1 MERISNFFMHRRTLF
16 WSLMALI
23 IAMGALTYLR
33 MPKLEDPAV
42 SVKQAS
48 VVIIYPGAD
57 AQRVEKDVV
66 TVLEE
71 QLRALPD
78 VKKISST
85 VKPGQALVQVEFNF
99 ETPIDE
105 VEQHFDLVR
114 RKVAD
119 TEMLLPPGVMSPIV
133 IDDMMDVYGIFYALS
148 GDDYEPDE
156 LEAFAKT
163 LKREIMSVKGVKRVN
178 IGGVRREVIDITFS
192 AEQIR
197 QNGTLPLLIAG
208 ALQSSTK
215 AINAGKLANGDDRLS
230 INVTKGASTVD
241 EISNILLKLP
251 DGKKTRIGDIA
262 QVSRH
267 EAEGATGGFYLNG
280 KPAVVIM
287 VAMENSAVVPTVG
300 AEVDKKVNSALS
312 TLPVGLSID
321 KEFFQ
326 PDQVTDAVS
335 SFLINLIESVVIVIL
350 VLMLAMGWRA
360 GMIIGLG
367 LILTVLL
374 SFPILSSLGTTLQ
387 RISLGA
393 FIIAMGMLVDNAV
406 VIMDGIMV
414 DRKRGLPKSVYLNR
428 IGKQT
433 AWPLL
438 GATIIA
444 AATFL
449 PIFLTTG
456 TVGEFAGDL
465 FLVICVSLLVSWV
478 LALIQ
483 VPVCADQW
491 LDPRDIKGDI
501 AGQPGLNRVQKAVK
515 GCVEYLIRHKAIA
528 VGAAIVLLGCAGG
541 GVLLVR
547 NVFFPDFNYDQ
558 FVLECYYPPESDPDA
573 VRLRMFELSDTI
585 MSEKDVRNVAISLGG
600 APGRYCLVRPIPE
613 GGDDY
618 AEFIVQCTDWRAV
631 QRLSRQLTEKLRMIA
646 PEAYIRARKYNFS
659 VSSSHLVEVEFAGPD
674 ANELRRLSARA
685 AEIMRGSPYVDQYTV
700 QTNWNAPSRQLSVA
714 YSSES
719 AARAGVNREDVGNA
733 LMAATDGYTVGVV
746 SDRDNLVPVNIVI
759 RGHDGRRLVD
769 LSNIPVWTTLNVS
782 VSDRDIEGMMRGSV
796 GKEDVQKKMFVATT
810 LANCVDSITTIMDE
824 SLIYRYNGQRAIQVE
839 CDPDPFN
846 PEATPDKLLK
856 SVKPEL
862 EKIALPVGYTMR
874 FVGENEI
881 SEDAMGKV
889 FQNIP
894 AMVVILII
902 VLLLLFNDWRKLA
915 VIVLCFPFVLCGI
928 VPALLLTDTPF
939 TFLAIL
945 GLMGLVGMI
954 MKNAI
959 VLVDEINALTTEQR
973 LELFPAIVQ
982 ATLSRVR
989 PVLLASLTTVAGMIP
1004 LVSDPM
1010 YGPLAVTVIG
1020 GLIVGTLVTLLFL
1033 PVLYSLFFKVKARA
1047 SENTE
1052 TEQINTTE

>member
-1 MERISNFFMHRRTLF
+1 MQRQTLF
-16 WSLMALI
+16 WSLMVLI
-23 IAMGALTYLR
+23 VAAGVLTYIR

-48 VVIIYPGAD
+48 VVVLYPGAET
-57 AQRVEKDVV
+57 QRVEKDVV
-66 TVLEE
+66 TVLEQ

-85 VKPGQALVQVEFNF
+85 VKPGQALITVEFNY

-105 VEQHFDLVR
+105 VEQHFDLLR

-148 GDDYEPDE
+148 GKDYTIEE
-156 LEAFAKT
+156 LETFAKT
-163 LKREIMSVKGVKRVN
+163 LKHEIMTVKGVKRVN
-178 IGGVRREVIDITFS
+178 IGGASREVIDIAFS
-192 AEQIR
+192 PEQIR
-197 QNGTLPLLIAG
+197 QDGMLPMLIAS
-208 ALQSSTK
+208 ALQSTTK
-215 AINAGKLANGDDRLS
+215 AINAGKIDNGSDRLS
-230 INVTKGASTVD
+230 INVTKGASTVE
-241 EISNILLKLP
+241 EISDIVINLP

-262 QVSRH
+262 KVSRH
-267 EAEGATGGFYLNG
+267 EAESSTGGFYLNG
-280 KPAVVIM
+280 DPAIVIL
-287 VAMENSAVVPTVG
+287 VAMENSAVVPDVG
-300 AEVDKKVNSALS
+300 AEVDKIVNNTLS
-312 TLPVGLSID
+312 MLPVGLTID

-326 PDQVTDAVS
+326 PDQVNEAVS
-335 SFLINLIESVVIVIL
+335 SFIINLIESVLIVVF
-350 VLMLAMGWRA
+350 VLMIAMGWRS
-360 GMIIGLG
+360 GLIIGLG

-414 DRKRGLPKSVYLNR
+414 DRKRGLPKSVYLYR

-433 AWPLL
+433 AMPLL

-449 PIFLTTG
+449 PIFLTSG

-465 FLVICVSLLVSWV
+465 FLVVCVSLLVSWV

-491 LDPRDIKGDI
+491 LNPNDIKGDI
-501 AGQPGLNRVQKAVK
+501 EGQPKLNRVQRMVK
-515 GCVEYLIRHKAIA
+515 RLVEYLIRHKSIAIT
-528 VGAAIVLLGCAGG
+528 AAVLLLACAGG
-541 GVLLVR
+541 GVFLVK

-558 FVLECYYPPESDPDA
+558 FVLECYYPPESNPDA
-573 VRLRMFELSDTI
+573 VRERMFQLSDSI
-585 MSEKDVRNVAISLGG
+585 MSDKDVRNVAISLGG
-600 APGRYCLVRPIPE
+600 APGRYCLVRPVPE

-618 AEFIVQCTDWRAV
+618 AEFIVQCKDYHAV
-631 QRLSRQLTEKLRMIA
+631 QRLAKEMTSKLREIA
-646 PEAYIRARKYNFS
+646 PEIYIRARKYNFS

-674 ANELRRLSARA
+674 AAELRRLSEKA
-685 AEIMRGSPYVDQYTV
+685 ANIMRNSPYVDPYTV
-700 QTNWNAPSRQLSVA
+700 QTNWNDPSRQLSVA
-714 YSSES
+714 YSAQS

-733 LMAATDGYTVGVV
+733 LMAATDGYTVGVI
-746 SDRDNLVPVNIVI
+746 SDKDNLIPINIVI
-759 RGHDGRRLVD
+759 RDNGKKLSD
-769 LSNIPVWTTLNVS
+769 LSNIPVWTMMNVNL
-782 VSDRDIEGMMRGSV
+782 SDKDIEGLIRGSLSQ
-796 GKEDVQKKMFVATT
+796 EDIRKKMFVTTT
-810 LANCVDSITTIMDE
+810 LANCVDSITTILDE

-839 CDPDPFN
+839 CDPDPYN
-846 PEATPDKLLK
+846 PEATPDKLLR
-856 SVKPEL
+856 SVKSEI
-862 EKIALPVGYTMR
+862 EKIKLPNGYTMR
-874 FVGENEI
+874 FVGE
-881 SEDAMGKV
+881 SEVSDDAMGKV
-889 FQNIP
+889 FQNLP
-894 AMVVILII
+894 VMVVILII
-902 VLLLLFNDWRKLA
+902 VLLLLFNNWRKLA
-915 VIVLCFPFVLCGI
+915 VIILCFPFVLCGI

-945 GLMGLVGMI
+945 GLMGLVGMM

-959 VLVDEINALTTEQR
+959 VLVDEINALTTQQR
-973 LELFPAIVQ
+973 LDLFPAIVQ

-989 PVLLASLTTVAGMIP
+989 PVLLASFTTVAGMIP

-1020 GLIVGTLVTLLFL
+1020 GLIIGTMVTLLFL
-1033 PVLYSLFFKVKARA
+1033 PVLYSLFFNVKA
-1047 SENTE
+1047 
-1052 TEQINTTE
+1052 QKK

>member
-1 MERISNFFMHRRTLF
+1 MERITKFFIQRRTLF
-16 WSLMALI
+16 WSLLVLI
-23 IAMGALTYLR
+23 IFAGLLTFLR

-48 VVIIYPGAD
+48 VVIFYPGAD
-57 AQRVEKDVV
+57 ALRVENDVV

-71 QLRALPD
+71 QLLTLPD
-78 VKKISST
+78 VKKVSSSI
-85 VKPGQALVQVEFNF
+85 KPGQALIQVEFNF
-99 ETPIDE
+99 ETPLDE

-133 IDDMMDVYGIFYALS
+133 VDDMMDVYGIFYALS
-148 GDDYEPDE
+148 GDDYEIEE
-156 LEAFAKT
+156 LESFAKT
-163 LKREIMSVKGVKRVN
+163 IKREIMSVKGVKRVN
-178 IGGVRREVIDITFS
+178 IGGLKREVIDIAFTP
-192 AEQIR
+192 EQIR
-197 QNGTLPLLIAG
+197 QNGMLPMLIAQS
-208 ALQSSTK
+208 LQSSTK
-215 AINAGKLANGDDRLS
+215 AVNSGKVDNGDDRLS
-230 INVTKGASTVD
+230 VNLTNGATTVG
-241 EISNILLKLP
+241 EISDIIINLP

-262 QVSRH
+262 RVSRH
-267 EAEGATGGFYLNG
+267 DVSGATGGFYLNG

-287 VAMENSAVVPTVG
+287 VAMENSAVVPQVG
-300 AEVDKKVNSALS
+300 EEVDKVVNNTLS
-312 TLPVGLSID
+312 MFPVGLTVN

-326 PDQVTDAVS
+326 PDQVDDAIS
-335 SFLINLIESVVIVIL
+335 SFIINLIESVLIVIL
-350 VLMLAMGWRA
+350 VLMIAMGWRA
-360 GMIIGLG
+360 GLIIGMG

-414 DRKRGLPKSVYLNR
+414 DRKRGLPKSSYLHR
-428 IGKQT
+428 IGRQT
-433 AWPLL
+433 ALPLL
-438 GATIIA
+438 GATLIA

-449 PIFLTTG
+449 PIFLTSG

-465 FLVICVSLLVSWV
+465 FLVVCVSLLVSWV

-491 LDPRDIKGDI
+491 LDPHKIKADI
-501 AGQPGLNRVQKAVK
+501 AAQPQLNRVQRFVK
-515 GCVEYLIRHKAIA
+515 KVVEYLIRHKGIA
-528 VGAAIVLLGCAGG
+528 VTAAVVLLGCAGG
-541 GVLLVR
+541 GVLLVK

-558 FVLECYYPPESDPDA
+558 FVLECYYPSESNPDY
-573 VRLRMFELSDTI
+573 VRERMFQLSDTI
-585 MSEKDVRNVAISLGG
+585 MANKDVRNVAISLGG

-618 AEFIVQCTDWRAV
+618 AEFIVQCKDYHAV
-631 QRLSRQLTEKLRMIA
+631 QRLSREMTARLRGIA

-674 ANELRRLSARA
+674 AAELRKLAQEA
-685 AEIMRGSPYVDQYTV
+685 AAIMRNSPYVDPYTV
-700 QTNWNAPSRQLSVA
+700 QTNWNAPSRHLSVD
-714 YSSES
+714 YSSQS

-733 LMAATDGYTVGVV
+733 LLAATDGYTVGVI
-746 SDRDNLVPVNIVI
+746 SDKDNLIPINLVI
-759 RGHDGRRLVD
+759 RDYTGNRITDF
-769 LSNIPVWTTLNVS
+769 SNIPVWTMLNVNMS
-782 VSDRDIEGMMRGSV
+782 EKDLDGLMRGSV
-796 GKEDVQKKMFVATT
+796 SKDDILKKMFVTTT
-810 LANCVDSITTIMDE
+810 LSNCVDSITTVLDE
-824 SLIYRYNGQRAIQVE
+824 ALMYRYNGRRAIQVE

-856 SVKPEL
+856 SVQSQ
-862 EKIALPVGYTMR
+862 INQIQLPQGYTMR
-874 FVGENEI
+874 FVGESEI
-881 SEDAMGKV
+881 ADDAIGKV
-889 FQNIP
+889 MQNLPVMI
-894 AMVVILII
+894 VILIV

-915 VIVLCFPFVLCGI
+915 VIILCFPFVLCGI

-945 GLMGLVGMI
+945 GLMGLVGMM

-959 VLVDEINALTTEQR
+959 VLVDEINALTTRQR
-973 LELFPAIVQ
+973 MELFPAIVQ

-989 PVLLASLTTVAGMIP
+989 PVLLASLTTVAGMLP

-1033 PVLYSLFFKVKARA
+1033 PVLYSLFFKVK
-1047 SENTE
+1047 T
-1052 TEQINTTE
+1052 Q

>member
-1 MERISNFFMHRRTLF
+1 MQRKTLF
-16 WSLMALI
+16 WSLMIMIVAV
-23 IAMGALTYLR
+23 GVLTYLR

-42 SVKQAS
+42 PVKQAS
-48 VVIIYPGAD
+48 VVVLYPGAD
-57 AQRVEKDVV
+57 TQRVEKDVV

-78 VKKISST
+78 VKRISST
-85 VKPGQALVQVEFNF
+85 VKPGQALIQIEFNF
-99 ETPIDE
+99 ETPIE
-105 VEQHFDLVR
+105 ELEQHFDLVR
-114 RKVAD
+114 RKVND

-148 GDDYEPDE
+148 GEDYEMDE
-156 LEAFAKT
+156 LETFAKS

-178 IGGVRREVIDITFS
+178 ISGLEREVIDISFTP
-192 AEQIR
+192 EQLR
-197 QNGTLPLLIAG
+197 QDGTLPMLIAQ

-215 AINAGKLANGDDRLS
+215 AINAGKIENGEDRLA
-230 INVTKGASTVD
+230 INISEGASTVD
-241 EISNILLKLP
+241 EISDIVINLP

-262 QVSRH
+262 KISRH
-267 EAEGATGGFYLNG
+267 ETEGATGGFYLNG
-280 KPAVVIM
+280 RPAVVIM
-287 VAMENSAVVPTVG
+287 VAMENSAVVPDVG
-300 AEVDKKVNSALS
+300 AEVDRIVDDTLS
-312 TLPVGLSID
+312 MMPAGLTID

-326 PDQVTDAVS
+326 PDQVDSAIS
-335 SFLINLIESVVIVIL
+335 SFIINLLESVLIVIF
-350 VLMLAMGWRA
+350 VLMLAMGWRS
-360 GMIIGLG
+360 GIIIGLG

-414 DRKRGLPKSVYLNR
+414 DRKKGLPKSVYLHR

-433 AWPLL
+433 ALPLL
-438 GATIIA
+438 GATLIA

-491 LDPRDIKGDI
+491 LNPKDIKGDLEGEPKI
-501 AGQPGLNRVQKAVK
+501 NGVQKVVK
-515 GCVEYLIRHKAIA
+515 KIIEFLIRHKAIA
-528 VGAAIVLLGCAGG
+528 VSAAVVLLGCAGG
-541 GVLLVR
+541 GVLMVK

-558 FVLECYYPPESDPDA
+558 FVIECTYPPESNPDA
-573 VRLRMFELSDTI
+573 VRERMFELSDSI
-585 MSEKDVRNVAISLGG
+585 MKDKDVKNVAISLGG
-600 APGRYCLVRPIPE
+600 APGRYCLVRPMPE

-618 AEFIVQCTDWRAV
+618 AEFIVQCTDYHAV
-631 QRLSRQLTEKLRMIA
+631 SRLARELTSKLREIA

-659 VSSSHLVEVEFAGPD
+659 ISSSHLVEVEFSGPD
-674 ANELRRLSARA
+674 ADELRRLSDEA
-685 AEIMRGSPYVDQYTV
+685 AEIMRNSPYVDPYTV
-700 QTNWNAPSRQLSVA
+700 QTNWSAPSRQLSVA
-714 YSSES
+714 YSAPS
-719 AARAGVNREDVGNA
+719 AARAGVNRADVGNA
-733 LMAATDGYTVGVV
+733 FMAATDGYTVGVI
-746 SDRDNLVPVNIVI
+746 SDKDNLIPINIVI
-759 RGHDGRRLVD
+759 RDDSGNRLSD
-769 LSNIPVWTTLNVS
+769 LSSIPVWTMMNINLS
-782 VSDRDIEGMMRGSV
+782 ESDVEGLMRGSV
-796 GKEDVQKKMFVATT
+796 SKEDIQKKMFVSTT
-810 LANCVDSITTIMDE
+810 LANCVDSITTILDSSM
-824 SLIYRYNGQRAIQVE
+824 IYRYNGQRAIQVE
-839 CDPDPFN
+839 CDPDPYN
-846 PEATPDKLLK
+846 PEATPDKLLR
-856 SVKPEL
+856 SVKSEI
-862 EKIALPVGYTMR
+862 EKIELPHGYTMR
-874 FVGENEI
+874 FVGE
-881 SEDAMGKV
+881 SEVADDAVGKV
-889 FQNIP
+889 MQNLPVMI
-894 AMVVILII
+894 VILIV
-902 VLLLLFNDWRKLA
+902 VLLLLFNNWRKLA
-915 VIVLCFPFVLCGI
+915 VIILCFPFVLCGI

-945 GLMGLVGMI
+945 GLMGLVGMM

-959 VLVDEINALTTEQR
+959 VLVDEINALTTKQR

-989 PVLLASLTTVAGMIP
+989 PVLLASLTTVAGMLP

-1033 PVLYSLFFKVKARA
+1033 PVLYSLFFNVKAKK
-1047 SENTE
+1047 
-1052 TEQINTTE
+1052 Q

>member
-1 MERISNFFMHRRTLF
+1 MDRISKFFMQRRTLF

-23 IAMGALTYLR
+23 VAAGVLTYFN

-48 VVIIYPGAD
+48 VVVLYPGAD
-57 AQRVEKDVV
+57 TQRVEKDVV

-85 VKPGQALVQVEFNF
+85 VKPGQAIIQVEFNY

-114 RKVAD
+114 RKVSD
-119 TEMLLPPGVMSPIV
+119 TEKLLPPGVMPPIV
-133 IDDMMDVYGIFYALS
+133 VDDMMDVYGIFYALS
-148 GDDYEPDE
+148 GEDYEPEE
-156 LEAFAKT
+156 LETFAKT
-163 LKREIMSVKGVKRVN
+163 IKREIMSVKGVKRVN
-178 IGGVRREVIDITFS
+178 IGGVQREVIDISFTP
-192 AEQIR
+192 AQIR
-197 QNGTLPLLIAG
+197 QNGMLPMLVAG

-215 AINAGKLANGDDRLS
+215 AINAGKSDNGDDRLS
-230 INVTKGASTVD
+230 INVSKGASTVE
-241 EISNILLKLP
+241 EISNIVLNLP
-251 DGKKTRIGDIA
+251 DGKKTRIGDVA
-262 QVSRH
+262 KVSRH
-267 EAEGATGGFYLNG
+267 AATGTTGGFYLNG
-280 KPAVVIM
+280 NPAVVIM
-287 VAMENSAVVPTVG
+287 VAMENSAVVPDVG
-300 AEVDKKVNSALS
+300 AQVDKIVNSTLS
-312 TLPVGLSID
+312 TLPVGLTVD

-326 PDQVTDAVS
+326 PDQVTSAVS
-335 SFLINLIESVVIVIL
+335 SFIVNLIESVLIVIF
-350 VLMLAMGWRA
+350 VLMIAMGWKS

-374 SFPILSSLGTTLQ
+374 SFPILSALGTTLQ

-414 DRKRGLPKSVYLNR
+414 DRKKGLPKSVYLHR
-428 IGKQT
+428 IGRQT
-433 AWPLL
+433 ALPLL

-449 PIFLTTG
+449 PIFLTNG

-478 LALIQ
+478 LALVQ

-491 LDPRDIKGDI
+491 LDPTDIKGDME
-501 AGQPGLNRVQKAVK
+501 GQPKLNRIQKAVK
-515 GCVEYLIRHKAIA
+515 NIVEYLIRHKAIA
-528 VGAAIVLLGCAGG
+528 VSAAIFLLCCAGG
-541 GVLLVR
+541 GVLLVK

-558 FVLECYYPPESDPDA
+558 FVIECYYPAESNPDA
-573 VRLRMFELSDTI
+573 VRERMFELSDSI
-585 MSEKDVRNVAISLGG
+585 MEEKDVRNVAISLGG
-600 APGRYCLVRPIPE
+600 APGRYCLVRPVPE

-618 AEFIVQCTDWRAV
+618 AEFIVQCKDYQAV
-631 QRLSRQLTEKLRMIA
+631 QRLAKHLTSRLRAIA

-674 ANELRRLSARA
+674 ADELRRLSREAAR
-685 AEIMRGSPYVDQYTV
+685 IMRESPYVDPYTV

-714 YSSES
+714 YSAEA

-733 LMAATDGYTVGVV
+733 LMAATDGYTVGVI
-746 SDRDNLVPVNIVI
+746 SDKDNLVPINIVI
-759 RGHDGRRLVD
+759 RNNDGSKLSD
-769 LSNIPVWTTLNVS
+769 LSNIPVWTMMNVNIS
-782 VSDRDIEGMMRGSV
+782 GKDLEGAMRGSV
-796 GKEDVQKKMFVATT
+796 SKEDIQKKMFVTT
-810 LANCVDSITTIMDE
+810 TMANCVDSITTILDE

-839 CDPDPFN
+839 CDPDPYN

-856 SVKPEL
+856 SIKSRIENIP
-862 EKIALPVGYTMR
+862 LPHGYTMR
-874 FVGENEI
+874 FVGE
-881 SEDAMGKV
+881 SEVADDAMGKV

-894 AMVVILII
+894 VMIVILIV

-915 VIVLCFPFVLCGI
+915 IIILCFPFVLCGI

-945 GLMGLVGMI
+945 GLMGLVGMM

-959 VLVDEINALTTEQR
+959 VLVDEINALTTKQR
-973 LELFPAIVQ
+973 LDLFPAIVQ

-989 PVLLASLTTVAGMIP
+989 PVLLASLTTVAGMLP

-1033 PVLYSLFFKVKARA
+1033 PVLYSLFFKVKA
-1047 SENTE
+1047 
-1052 TEQINTTE
+1052 QKQ

>member
-1 MERISNFFMHRRTLF
+1 MQRRTLF
-16 WSLMALI
+16 WSVMVLI
-23 IAMGALTYLR
+23 VAIGVLTYFK

-48 VVIIYPGAD
+48 VVILYPGAD
-57 AQRVEKDVV
+57 TKRVEKDVV

-85 VKPGQALVQVEFNF
+85 VKPGRALIQIEFNF

-148 GDDYEPDE
+148 GEDYTPEE
-156 LEAFAKT
+156 LEAIAKI
-163 LKREIMSVKGVKRVN
+163 LKRDILSVKGVKRVN
-178 IGGVRREVIDITFS
+178 IGGLQREVIDISFTP
-192 AEQIR
+192 EQLQ
-197 QNGTLPLLIAG
+197 QNGMLPMLIAG
-208 ALQSSTK
+208 VLQSSTK
-215 AINAGKLANGDDRLS
+215 AINAGKADAGDDRLS
-230 INVTKGASTVD
+230 INVAEGASTVE
-241 EISNILLKLP
+241 EISDIVINLP

-262 QVSRH
+262 TVSRH
-267 EAEGATGGFYLNG
+267 KAEAATGGFYLNG
-280 KPAVVIM
+280 RPAVVIM
-287 VAMENSAVVPTVG
+287 VAMENSAVVPDVG
-300 AEVDKKVNSALS
+300 AEVDKVVNSTLS
-312 TLPVGLSID
+312 TLPVGLTID

-326 PDQVTDAVS
+326 PDQVNEAVS
-335 SFLINLIESVVIVIL
+335 SFIVNLIESVLIVIF
-350 VLMLAMGWRA
+350 VLMLAMGWKS
-360 GMIIGLG
+360 GLIIGLG
-367 LILTVLL
+367 LLLTVLL
-374 SFPILSSLGTTLQ
+374 SFPILATLGTTLQ

-414 DRKRGLPKSVYLNR
+414 DRKKGLPKSVYLHR

-433 AWPLL
+433 AMPLL

-449 PIFLTTG
+449 PIFLTSG

-483 VPVCADQW
+483 VPVTADQW
-491 LDPRDIKGDI
+491 LDPKDIKADME
-501 AGQPGLNRVQKAVK
+501 GQPELNKVQRVVK
-515 GCVEYLIRHKAIA
+515 RIVEYLIRHKAIA
-528 VGAAIVLLGCAGG
+528 VTAAVLLLCCAGG

-558 FVLECYYPPESDPDA
+558 FVVECYYPPESNPDA
-573 VRLRMFELSDTI
+573 VRERMFELSDSI
-585 MSEKDVRNVAISLGG
+585 MKESDVENVAISLGG

-618 AEFIVQCTDWRAV
+618 AEFIVQCKDYRAV
-631 QRLSRQLTEKLRMIA
+631 QRLSKSLTAKLREIA

-659 VSSSHLVEVEFAGPD
+659 VSSSHLVEVEFSGPD
-674 ANELRRLSARA
+674 ADELRRLSEEAAR
-685 AEIMRGSPYVDQYTV
+685 IMRASPYVDPYTV
-700 QTNWNAPSRQLSVA
+700 QTNWNAPSRQLSVG
-714 YSSES
+714 YSAQS

-733 LMAATDGYTVGVV
+733 LMAATDGYTVGVI
-746 SDRDNLVPVNIVI
+746 SDRDNLVPINIVV
-759 RGHDGRRLVD
+759 RDNEGNRLND
-769 LSNIPVWTTLNVS
+769 LSNIPVWTMLNVS
-782 VSDRDIEGMMRGSV
+782 LSETDVEGMMRGAVS
-796 GKEDVQKKMFVATT
+796 KDEIQKKMFVATT
-810 LANCVDSITTIMDE
+810 LANCVDSISTVLDE

-839 CDPDPFN
+839 CDPDPYN
-846 PEATPDKLLK
+846 PDATPDKLLK
-856 SVKPEL
+856 SVKSEI
-862 EKIALPVGYTMR
+862 EKIRLPHGYSMR
-874 FVGENEI
+874 FVGESEI
-881 SEDAMGKV
+881 ADDAIGKV

-894 AMVVILII
+894 VMIVILIV

-915 VIVLCFPFVLCGI
+915 VIILCFPFVLCGI
-928 VPALLLTDTPF
+928 VPALLLTETPF

-945 GLMGLVGMI
+945 GLMGLVGMM

-959 VLVDEINALTTEQR
+959 VLVDEINALTTRQR
-973 LELFPAIVQ
+973 LDLFPAIVQ

-1033 PVLYSLFFKVKARA
+1033 PVLYSLFFKVKA
-1047 SENTE
+1047 
-1052 TEQINTTE
+1052 QKQ

>member
-1 MERISNFFMHRRTLF
+1 MERITKFFMQRRTLF
-16 WSLMALI
+16 WSLMMLI
-23 IAMGALTYLR
+23 VAVGVLTYLR

-48 VVIIYPGAD
+48 VVVIYPGAD
-57 AQRVEKDVV
+57 TRRVEKDVV

-85 VKPGQALVQVEFNF
+85 VKPGQAIIQIEFNF
-99 ETPIDE
+99 ETPVDE

-114 RKVAD
+114 RKVSD

-148 GDDYEPDE
+148 GEGYKPEE
-156 LEAFAKT
+156 LETFAKT
-163 LKREIMSVKGVKRVN
+163 LKREIMTVKGVKRVN
-178 IGGVRREVIDITFS
+178 IGGVQREVIDISFTP
-192 AEQIR
+192 EQLR
-197 QNGTLPLLIAG
+197 QNGMLPTLIAG

-215 AINAGKLANGDDRLS
+215 AVNAGKIENGDDRLS
-230 INVTKGASTVD
+230 INVTKGASTVE
-241 EISNILLKLP
+241 EISNIVINLP

-262 QVSRH
+262 KVTRH
-267 EAEGATGGFYLNG
+267 DTPATTGGFYLNG
-280 KPAVVIM
+280 EPAVVIM
-287 VAMENSAVVPTVG
+287 VALENSAVVPDVG
-300 AEVDKKVNSALS
+300 EEVDRVVNSTLS
-312 TLPVGLSID
+312 MLPVGLNVD

-326 PDQVTDAVS
+326 PDQVNEAVS
-335 SFLINLIESVVIVIL
+335 SFIINLIESVLIVIF
-350 VLMLAMGWRA
+350 VLMIAMGWKS
-360 GMIIGLG
+360 GLIIGLG

-414 DRKRGLPKSVYLNR
+414 DRKKGLPKSKYLHR

-433 AWPLL
+433 AMPLL
-438 GATIIA
+438 GATLIA

-449 PIFLTTG
+449 PIFLTSG

-491 LDPRDIKGDI
+491 LDPNDIKGDI
-501 AGQPGLNRVQKAVK
+501 EGQPQLNKVQRMVK
-515 GCVEYLIRHKAIA
+515 RAVEYLIRHKAIA
-528 VGAAIVLLGCAGG
+528 VCAAVLLLCGAGG
-541 GVLLVR
+541 GVLLVK

-558 FVLECYYPPESDPDA
+558 FVVECNFPPESNPDA
-573 VRLRMFELSDTI
+573 VRGRMFELSDSI
-585 MSEKDVRNVAISLGG
+585 MKDDDVKNVAVSLGG
-600 APGRYCLVRPIPE
+600 APGRYCLVRPMPE

-618 AEFIVQCTDWRAV
+618 AEFIVQCRDYHAV
-631 QRLSRQLTEKLRMIA
+631 QRLSKELTSKLREIA

-674 ANELRRLSARA
+674 ASELRRLSDEA
-685 AEIMRGSPYVDQYTV
+685 AKIMRNSPYVDPYTV
-700 QTNWNAPSRQLSVA
+700 QTNWNAPSRQLSVG
-714 YSSES
+714 YSAQS

-733 LMAATDGYTVGVV
+733 LMAATDGYTVGVI
-746 SDRDNLVPVNIVI
+746 SDKDNLIPINIVVRDNEGNKLS
-759 RGHDGRRLVD
+759 D
-769 LSNIPVWTTLNVS
+769 LSNIPVWTMMNVNLS
-782 VSDRDIEGMMRGSV
+782 EKDLEGIIRGSV
-796 GKEDVQKKMFVATT
+796 TKDDVRKKMFVATT
-810 LANCVDSITTIMDE
+810 LANCVDSITTILDE

-839 CDPDPFN
+839 CDPDPYN

-856 SVKPEL
+856 SVKSEI
-862 EKIALPVGYTMR
+862 EKIQLPHGYTMR
-874 FVGENEI
+874 FVGE
-881 SEDAMGKV
+881 SEVADDAMGKV
-889 FQNIP
+889 FQNLPVMI
-894 AMVVILII
+894 VILIV

-915 VIVLCFPFVLCGI
+915 VIILCFPFVLCGI

-945 GLMGLVGMI
+945 GLMGLVGMM

-959 VLVDEINALTTEQR
+959 VLVDEINALTTKQR
-973 LELFPAIVQ
+973 LDLFPAIVH
-982 ATLSRVR
+982 AALSRVR
-989 PVLLASLTTVAGMIP
+989 PVLLASLTTVAGMLP

-1020 GLIVGTLVTLLFL
+1020 GLIIGTVVTLLFL
-1033 PVLYSLFFKVKARA
+1033 PVLYSLFFKVKV
-1047 SENTE
+1047 
-1052 TEQINTTE
+1052 QKQ

>member
-1 MERISNFFMHRRTLF
+1 MQRRTLF
-16 WSLMALI
+16 WSLMVLI
-23 IAMGALTYLR
+23 VAVGVMTYFR

-48 VVIIYPGAD
+48 VVILYPGAD
-57 AQRVEKDVV
+57 AKRVENDAVV
-66 TVLEE
+66 VLEE
-71 QLRALPD
+71 QLRSLPD

-85 VKPGQALVQVEFNF
+85 VKPGQAIIQVEFNY
-99 ETPIDE
+99 ETPIEE

-119 TEMLLPPGVMSPIV
+119 AEMLLPPGVMSPIV

-148 GDDYEPDE
+148 GDDYTIEE
-156 LEAFAKT
+156 LETFAKT
-163 LKREIMSVKGVKRVN
+163 LKRKIMTVKGVKRVN
-178 IGGVRREVIDITFS
+178 IGGVSREVIDISFTP
-192 AEQIR
+192 EQIR
-197 QNGTLPLLIAG
+197 QNGMLPMLIAG

-215 AINAGKLANGDDRLS
+215 AINAGKFDNGDDRLP
-230 INVTKGASTVD
+230 INVTKGAATVE
-241 EISNILLKLP
+241 EISDIVLNLP
-251 DGKKTRIGDIA
+251 DGKKTRIGDVA
-262 QVSRH
+262 KVSRH
-267 EAEGATGGFYLNG
+267 ETKATTGAFYLNG
-280 KPAVVIM
+280 KPAIVIL
-287 VAMENSAVVPTVG
+287 VAMENSAVVPDVG
-300 AEVDKKVNSALS
+300 AEVDLIVNRELAM
-312 TLPVGLSID
+312 LPVGLTID

-326 PDQVTDAVS
+326 PDQVNEAVS
-335 SFLINLIESVVIVIL
+335 SFIVNLIESVLIVIF
-350 VLMLAMGWRA
+350 VLMIAMGWRS
-360 GMIIGLG
+360 GLIIGLG

-414 DRKRGLPKSVYLNR
+414 DRKKGLSKSVYLYR

-433 AWPLL
+433 ALPLL
-438 GATIIA
+438 GATLIA

-491 LDPRDIKGDI
+491 LNPRDIKGDVD
-501 AGQPGLNRVQKAVK
+501 GQPKLNAAQKVVK
-515 GCVEYLIRHKAIA
+515 RIIEFLIRHKAVSVTMA
-528 VGAAIVLLGCAGG
+528 VLLLGCAGA
-541 GVLLVR
+541 GVFMVK

-558 FVLECYYPPESDPDA
+558 FVLECYYPPESNPDA
-573 VRLRMFELSDTI
+573 VRARMFQLSDSI
-585 MSEKDVRNVAISLGG
+585 MKDKDVKNVAISLGG
-600 APGRYCLVRPIPE
+600 APGRYCLVRPVPE

-618 AEFIVQCTDWRAV
+618 AEFIVQATDYHAV
-631 QRLSRQLTEKLRMIA
+631 QRLARDLTARLRQIA

-659 VSSSHLVEVEFAGPD
+659 VTSSHLVEVEFTGPD
-674 ANELRRLSARA
+674 AEVLRMLSKRA
-685 AEIMRGSPYVDQYTV
+685 ARIMRESPYVDPYTI
-700 QTNWNAPSRQLSVA
+700 QTNWNAPARQLSVA
-714 YSSES
+714 YSAQS

-733 LMAATDGYTVGVV
+733 LLAASDGYTVGVI
-746 SDRDNLVPVNIVI
+746 SDNDNLVPINIVI
-759 RGHDGRRLVD
+759 RDNDGQKLSD
-769 LSNIPVWTTLNVS
+769 LSNIPVWTMMNVNVS
-782 VSDRDIEGMMRGSV
+782 GKDLEGLMSGSTS
-796 GKEDVQKKMFVATT
+796 KDVIQKNMFVATT
-810 LANCVDSITTIMDE
+810 LANCVDSISTVLDE

-839 CDPDPFN
+839 CDPDPYN
-846 PEATPDKLLK
+846 PEATPDKLLSSIK
-856 SVKPEL
+856 DQIENMRLPLGYSV
-862 EKIALPVGYTMR
+862 R
-874 FVGENEI
+874 FVGENEV

-889 FQNIP
+889 FQNVP
-894 AMVVILII
+894 VMVVILII
-902 VLLLLFNDWRKLA
+902 VLLMLFNNWRKLA
-915 VIVLCFPFVLCGI
+915 VIILCFPFVLCGI

-945 GLMGLVGMI
+945 GLMGLVGMM

-973 LELFPAIVQ
+973 MELFPAIVQ

-1033 PVLYSLFFKVKARA
+1033 PVLYSLFFKVKAKKK
-1047 SENTE
+1047 
-1052 TEQINTTE
+1052 

>member
-1 MERISNFFMHRRTLF
+1 MQRRTLF
-16 WSLMALI
+16 WSLMILI
-23 IAMGALTYLR
+23 VAAGVLTYFR

-48 VVIIYPGAD
+48 VVVLYPGAD
-57 AQRVEKDVV
+57 TQRVEKDVV

-78 VKKISST
+78 VKKISSS
-85 VKPGQALVQVEFNF
+85 VKPGQALIQVEFNY
-99 ETPIDE
+99 ETPIDD

-119 TEMLLPPGVMSPIV
+119 AEMLLPPGVMSPIV

-148 GDDYEPDE
+148 GTDYTIEE
-156 LEAFAKT
+156 LETFAKT
-163 LKREIMSVKGVKRVN
+163 LKREIMTVKGVKRVN
-178 IGGVRREVIDITFS
+178 IGGLQREVIDISFTP
-192 AEQIR
+192 EQIR
-197 QNGTLPLLIAG
+197 QNGMLPMLIAG

-215 AINAGKLANGDDRLS
+215 AINGGKIDNGEDRLS
-230 INVTKGASTVD
+230 VNVTKGASTVE
-241 EISNILLKLP
+241 EISDIVINLP

-262 QVSRH
+262 RVSRH
-267 EAEGATGGFYLNG
+267 EASATTGGFYLNG
-280 KPAVVIM
+280 EPAVVIL
-287 VAMENSAVVPTVG
+287 VAMENSAVVPDVG
-300 AEVDKKVNSALS
+300 AEVDKIVNGALS
-312 TLPVGLSID
+312 MLPVGLTID
-321 KEFFQ
+321 KVFFQ
-326 PDQVTDAVS
+326 PDQVNEAVS
-335 SFLINLIESVVIVIL
+335 SFIINLIESVLIVIF
-350 VLMLAMGWRA
+350 VLMIAMGWRA
-360 GMIIGLG
+360 GLIIGLG

-414 DRKRGLPKSVYLNR
+414 DRKKGLPKSVYLYR
-428 IGKQT
+428 IGRQT
-433 AWPLL
+433 AMPLL

-449 PIFLTTG
+449 PIFLTSG

-491 LDPRDIKGDI
+491 LNPNDIKGDI
-501 AGQPGLNRVQKAVK
+501 EGQPKLNKVQKAVK
-515 GCVEYLIRHKAIA
+515 RIIEYLIRHKAVA
-528 VGAAIVLLGCAGG
+528 VTAAVILLGCAGG
-541 GVLLVR
+541 GVLMVK

-558 FVLECYYPPESDPDA
+558 FVLECYYPPESNPDA
-573 VRLRMFELSDTI
+573 VRERMFELSDTI
-585 MSEKDVRNVAISLGG
+585 MADKDVRNVAISLGG
-600 APGRYCLVRPIPE
+600 APGRYCLVRPVPE
-613 GGDDY
+613 GGDEY
-618 AEFIVQCTDWRAV
+618 AEFIVQCKDYHAV
-631 QRLSRQLTEKLRMIA
+631 QRLAKEMMSKLRELA

-659 VSSSHLVEVEFAGPD
+659 VTSSHLVEVEFAGPD
-674 ANELRRLSARA
+674 ADELRRLSEEAARV
-685 AEIMRGSPYVDQYTV
+685 MRNSPYVDPYTV
-700 QTNWNAPSRQLSVA
+700 QTNWDAPSRRLSVA
-714 YSSES
+714 YSAPS

-733 LMAATDGYTVGVV
+733 LMAATDGYTVGVI
-746 SDRDNLVPVNIVI
+746 SDRDNLIPINIVV
-759 RGHDGRRLVD
+759 RDNNGDRLSD
-769 LSNIPVWTTLNVS
+769 LSNIPVWTMMNVS
-782 VSDRDIEGMMRGSV
+782 ISDKDIEGLMRGSV
-796 GKEDVQKKMFVATT
+796 SKEDIRKKMFVSAT
-810 LANCVDSITTIMDE
+810 LANCVDSITTILDE

-839 CDPDPFN
+839 CDPDPYN

-856 SVKPEL
+856 SVKAGI
-862 EKIALPVGYTMR
+862 EKIKLPQGYTMR
-874 FVGENEI
+874 FVGENEV
-881 SEDAMGKV
+881 SDDAMGKV

-902 VLLLLFNDWRKLA
+902 VLLLLFNNWRKLA
-915 VIVLCFPFVLCGI
+915 VIILCFPFVLCGI

-945 GLMGLVGMI
+945 GLMGLVGMM

-959 VLVDEINALTTEQR
+959 VLVDEINALTTLQR
-973 LELFPAIVQ
+973 MELFPAIVQ

-989 PVLLASLTTVAGMIP
+989 PVLLASLTTVAGMLP
-1004 LVSDPM
+1004 LVTDPM

-1033 PVLYSLFFKVKARA
+1033 PVLYSLFFKVKA
-1047 SENTE
+1047 EK
-1052 TEQINTTE
+1052 Q

>member
-1 MERISNFFMHRRTLF
+1 MERRTLF
-16 WSLMALI
+16 WSLMSLI
-23 IAMGALTYLR
+23 VAAGVLAYFR

-48 VVIIYPGAD
+48 VVVLYPGAD
-57 AQRVEKDVV
+57 AQRVENDVV

-85 VKPGQALVQVEFNF
+85 VRPGQALIQVEFNY
-99 ETPIDE
+99 ETPIEE

-114 RKVAD
+114 RKVSD
-119 TEMLLPPGVMSPIV
+119 TEKLLPPGVMSPIV

-148 GDDYEPDE
+148 GEDYSIEE

-163 LKREIMSVKGVKRVN
+163 LKREIMTVKGVKRVN
-178 IGGVRREVIDITFS
+178 IGGAQREVIDISFTP
-192 AEQIR
+192 EQIR
-197 QNGTLPLLIAG
+197 QNGMLPMLIAG

-215 AINAGKLANGDDRLS
+215 AVNAGKIDNGDDRLS
-230 INVTKGASTVD
+230 VNVTKGASTVE
-241 EISNILLKLP
+241 EISDIVINLP

-267 EAEGATGGFYLNG
+267 EATAATGGFYLNG
-280 KPAVVIM
+280 QPAIVIL
-287 VAMENSAVVPTVG
+287 VAMENSAVVPDVG
-300 AEVDKKVNSALS
+300 AEVDKIVNNSLS
-312 TLPVGLSID
+312 MLPLGLTVD

-326 PDQVTDAVS
+326 PDQVNEAVS
-335 SFLINLIESVVIVIL
+335 SFIINLIESVLIVIL
-350 VLMLAMGWRA
+350 VLMIAMGWRS
-360 GMIIGLG
+360 GLIIGLG

-414 DRKRGLPKSVYLNR
+414 DRKRGLPKSVYLYR
-428 IGKQT
+428 IGRQT
-433 AWPLL
+433 AMPLL

-449 PIFLTTG
+449 PIFLTSG

-491 LDPRDIKGDI
+491 LDPNEIKRDIE
-501 AGQPGLNRVQKAVK
+501 GQPKLNKVQKVVK
-515 GCVEYLIRHKAIA
+515 RIIEYLIRHKAISLTAA
-528 VGAAIVLLGCAGG
+528 VLLLGCAGG
-541 GVLLVR
+541 GVLLVK

-558 FVLECYYPPESDPDA
+558 FVLECYYPPESNPDA
-573 VRLRMFELSDTI
+573 VRERMLELSDSI
-585 MSEKDVRNVAISLGG
+585 MTDKDVRNVAISLGG
-600 APGRYCLVRPIPE
+600 APGRYCLVRPVPE

-618 AEFIVQCTDWRAV
+618 AEFILQCKDYHAV
-631 QRLSRQLTEKLRMIA
+631 QRLAKEMTAKLREIA

-659 VSSSHLVEVEFAGPD
+659 VTSSHLVEVEFAGPD
-674 ANELRRLSARA
+674 ADELRRLSDEAAR
-685 AEIMRGSPYVDQYTV
+685 IMRDSPYVDPYTV
-700 QTNWNAPSRQLSVA
+700 QTNWNAPSRQLSVV
-714 YSSES
+714 YSAQS

-733 LMAATDGYTVGVV
+733 LMAATDGYTVGVI
-746 SDRDNLVPVNIVI
+746 SDRDNLIPINIVI
-759 RGHDGRRLVD
+759 RDNLGRKLSD
-769 LSNIPVWTTLNVS
+769 LSNIPVWTMMNVNI
-782 VSDRDIEGMMRGSV
+782 SDKDIEGVVKGSV
-796 GKEDVQKKMFVATT
+796 SKEDIQKKMFVSTT
-810 LANCVDSITTIMDE
+810 LANCVDSITTILDE

-839 CDPDPFN
+839 CDPDPYN

-856 SVKPEL
+856 SVKSEIK
-862 EKIALPVGYTMR
+862 KIKLPLGYSMR
-874 FVGENEI
+874 FVGENEV
-881 SEDAMGKV
+881 SDDAMGKV

-894 AMVVILII
+894 VMVVILII
-902 VLLLLFNDWRKLA
+902 VLLLLFNNWRKLA
-915 VIVLCFPFVLCGI
+915 VIILCFPFVLCGI

-945 GLMGLVGMI
+945 GLMGLVGMM

-959 VLVDEINALTTEQR
+959 VLVDEINALTTQQR
-973 LELFPAIVQ
+973 MELFPAIIQ

-989 PVLLASLTTVAGMIP
+989 PVLLASLTTVAGMLP

-1033 PVLYSLFFKVKARA
+1033 PVLYSLFFKVKA
-1047 SENTE
+1047 
-1052 TEQINTTE
+1052 QKQ

>member
-1 MERISNFFMHRRTLF
+1 MDRISRFFMQRITLF
-16 WSLMALI
+16 WSLMLLI
-23 IAMGALTYLR
+23 LAVGVWTYFR

-48 VVIIYPGAD
+48 VVILYPGAD
-57 AQRVEKDVV
+57 TRRVEKDVV

-78 VKKISST
+78 VKKISSR
-85 VKPGQALVQVEFNF
+85 VKPGQALIQIEFTY
-99 ETPIDE
+99 ETPGDE

-133 IDDMMDVYGIFYALS
+133 VDDMMDVYGIFYALS
-148 GDDYEPDE
+148 GEDYEPEE
-156 LEAFAKT
+156 LETFAKN
-163 LKREIMSVKGVKRVN
+163 LKREIMSVQGVKRVN
-178 IGGVRREVIDITFS
+178 IGGLQREVIDIAFTP
-192 AEQIR
+192 EQIR
-197 QNGTLPLLIAG
+197 QNGMLPMLIAG

-215 AINAGKLANGDDRLS
+215 AVNAGRIDNGDDRLS
-230 INVTKGASTVD
+230 INVTKGASTVE
-241 EISNILLKLP
+241 EISDIVINLP
-251 DGKKTRIGDIA
+251 DGKKTRIGDLA

-267 EAEGATGGFYLNG
+267 ESEATTGGFYLNG
-280 KPAVVIM
+280 RPAVVIM
-287 VAMENSAVVPTVG
+287 VAMENSAVVPEVG
-300 AEVDKKVNSALS
+300 AEVDRVVNRALS
-312 TLPVGLSID
+312 TLPVGLTVD

-326 PDQVTDAVS
+326 PDQVNEAVS
-335 SFLINLIESVVIVIL
+335 SFIINLIESVLIVIF
-350 VLMLAMGWRA
+350 VLMIAMGWKS
-360 GMIIGLG
+360 GLIIGLG

-414 DRKRGLPKSVYLNR
+414 DRKKGLPKSIYLYR
-428 IGKQT
+428 IGRQT

-438 GATIIA
+438 GATVIA

-491 LDPRDIKGDI
+491 LNPEDIKGDME
-501 AGQPGLNRVQKAVK
+501 GQPKLNRPQRVVK
-515 GCVEYLIRHKAIA
+515 RVVEYLIRHKAVA
-528 VGAAIVLLGCAGG
+528 VTAAVLLLCAAGA
-541 GVLLVR
+541 GVFMVR

-558 FVLECYYPPESDPDA
+558 FVVECYYPPESNPDA
-573 VRLRMFELSDTI
+573 VRERMFELSDSI
-585 MSEKDVRNVAISLGG
+585 MKDKDVRNVAISLGG

-618 AEFIVQCTDWRAV
+618 AEFIVQCKDYMAV
-631 QRLSRQLTEKLRMIA
+631 RRLARDLTARLREIA
-646 PEAYIRARKYNFS
+646 PEAYIRSRKYNFS
-659 VSSSHLVEVEFAGPD
+659 VTSSHLVEVEFAGPD
-674 ANELRRLSARA
+674 ADELRRLAGQA
-685 AEIMRGSPYVDQYTV
+685 AEIMRNSPYADPYTV
-700 QTNWNAPSRQLSVA
+700 QTDWDDPSRQLSVA
-714 YSSES
+714 YSAQS

-733 LMAATDGYTVGVV
+733 LMAATDGYTVGVI
-746 SDRDNLVPVNIVI
+746 SDKDNLVPVNIVI
-759 RGHDGRRLVD
+759 RDHEGRKLSD
-769 LSNIPVWTTLNVS
+769 LSNIPVWSMINANMSEKDL
-782 VSDRDIEGMMRGSV
+782 EGLMRGAVS
-796 GKEDVQKKMFVATT
+796 KEDLQKKMFVATT
-810 LANCVDSITTIMDE
+810 LANCVDSITTVLDE
-824 SLIYRYNGQRAIQVE
+824 SLIYRHNGQRAIQVE
-839 CDPDPFN
+839 CDPDPYN
-846 PEATPDKLLK
+846 PDATPDKLLK
-856 SVKPEL
+856 SVRSEI
-862 EKIALPVGYTMR
+862 EKIKLPDGYSMR

-881 SEDAMGKV
+881 SEDAVGKV
-889 FQNIP
+889 LQNLPVMI
-894 AMVVILII
+894 VILIV
-902 VLLLLFNDWRKLA
+902 VLLLLFNNWRKLA
-915 VIVLCFPFVLCGI
+915 VIILCFPFVLCGI

-945 GLMGLVGMI
+945 GLMGLVGMM

-959 VLVDEINALTTEQR
+959 VLVDEINALTTRQR
-973 LELFPAIVQ
+973 LDLFPAIVQ

-989 PVLLASLTTVAGMIP
+989 PVLLASLTTVAGMLP

-1033 PVLYSLFFKVKARA
+1033 PVLYSLFFNVKA
-1047 SENTE
+1047 
-1052 TEQINTTE
+1052 QKI

>member
-1 MERISNFFMHRRTLF
+1 MERISKFFMQRKTLF
-16 WSLMALI
+16 WSLMIMIVAV
-23 IAMGALTYLR
+23 GVLTYLR

-42 SVKQAS
+42 PVKQAS
-48 VVIIYPGAD
+48 VVVLYPGAD
-57 AQRVEKDVV
+57 TQRVEKDVV

-78 VKKISST
+78 VKRISST
-85 VKPGQALVQVEFNF
+85 VKPGQALIQIEFNF
-99 ETPIDE
+99 ETPIE
-105 VEQHFDLVR
+105 ELEQHFDLVR
-114 RKVAD
+114 RKVND

-148 GDDYEPDE
+148 GEDYEMDE
-156 LEAFAKT
+156 LETFAKS

-178 IGGVRREVIDITFS
+178 ISGLEREVIDISFTP
-192 AEQIR
+192 EQLR
-197 QNGTLPLLIAG
+197 QDGTLPMLIAQ

-215 AINAGKLANGDDRLS
+215 AINAGKIENGEDRLA
-230 INVTKGASTVD
+230 INISEGASTVD
-241 EISNILLKLP
+241 EISDIVINLP

-262 QVSRH
+262 KISRH
-267 EAEGATGGFYLNG
+267 ETEGATGGFYLNG
-280 KPAVVIM
+280 RPAVVIM
-287 VAMENSAVVPTVG
+287 VAMENSAVVPDVG
-300 AEVDKKVNSALS
+300 AEVDRIVDDTLS
-312 TLPVGLSID
+312 MMPAGLTID

-326 PDQVTDAVS
+326 PDQVDSAIS
-335 SFLINLIESVVIVIL
+335 SFIINLLESVLIVIL
-350 VLMLAMGWRA
+350 VLMLAMGWRS
-360 GMIIGLG
+360 GIIIGLG

-414 DRKRGLPKSVYLNR
+414 DRKKGLPKSVYLHR

-433 AWPLL
+433 ALPLL
-438 GATIIA
+438 GATLIA

-491 LDPRDIKGDI
+491 LNPKDIKGDLEGEPKI
-501 AGQPGLNRVQKAVK
+501 NGVQKVVK
-515 GCVEYLIRHKAIA
+515 KIIEFLIRHKAIA
-528 VGAAIVLLGCAGG
+528 VSAAVILLGCAGG
-541 GVLLVR
+541 GVLMVK

-558 FVLECYYPPESDPDA
+558 FVIECTYPPESNPDA
-573 VRLRMFELSDTI
+573 VRERMFELSDSI
-585 MSEKDVRNVAISLGG
+585 MKDKDVKNVAISLGG
-600 APGRYCLVRPIPE
+600 APGRYCLVRPMPE

-618 AEFIVQCTDWRAV
+618 AEFIVQCTDYHAV
-631 QRLSRQLTEKLRMIA
+631 SRLARELTSKLREIA

-659 VSSSHLVEVEFAGPD
+659 ISSSHLVEVEFSGPD
-674 ANELRRLSARA
+674 ADELRHLSDEA
-685 AEIMRGSPYVDQYTV
+685 AEIMRNSPYVDPYTV
-700 QTNWNAPSRQLSVA
+700 QTNWSAPSRQLSVA
-714 YSSES
+714 YSAPS
-719 AARAGVNREDVGNA
+719 AARAGVNRADVGNA
-733 LMAATDGYTVGVV
+733 FMAATDGYTVGVI
-746 SDRDNLVPVNIVI
+746 SDKDNLIPINIVI
-759 RGHDGRRLVD
+759 RDDSGNRLSD
-769 LSNIPVWTTLNVS
+769 LSSIPVWTMMNINLS
-782 VSDRDIEGMMRGSV
+782 ESDVEGLMRGSV
-796 GKEDVQKKMFVATT
+796 SKEDIQKKMFVSTT
-810 LANCVDSITTIMDE
+810 LANCVDSITTILDSSM
-824 SLIYRYNGQRAIQVE
+824 IYRYNGQRAIQVE
-839 CDPDPFN
+839 CDPDPYN
-846 PEATPDKLLK
+846 PEATPDKLLR
-856 SVKPEL
+856 SVKSEI
-862 EKIALPVGYTMR
+862 EKIELPHGYTMR
-874 FVGENEI
+874 FVGE
-881 SEDAMGKV
+881 SEVADDAVGKV
-889 FQNIP
+889 MQNLPVMI
-894 AMVVILII
+894 VILIV
-902 VLLLLFNDWRKLA
+902 VLLLLFNNWRKLA
-915 VIVLCFPFVLCGI
+915 VIILCFPFVLCGI

-945 GLMGLVGMI
+945 GLMGLVGMM

-959 VLVDEINALTTEQR
+959 VLVDEINALTTKQR

-989 PVLLASLTTVAGMIP
+989 PVLLASLTTVAGMLP

-1033 PVLYSLFFKVKARA
+1033 PVLYSLFFNVKAKK
-1047 SENTE
+1047 
-1052 TEQINTTE
+1052 Q

>member
-1 MERISNFFMHRRTLF
+1 MEKASKFFMQRRTLF
-16 WSLMALI
+16 WSLMLLI
-23 IAMGALTYLR
+23 VAAGVLTYLR

-48 VVIIYPGAD
+48 VVVLYPGAD
-57 AQRVEKDVV
+57 ARRVEKDVV

-71 QLRALPD
+71 QLRTLPD

-85 VKPGQALVQVEFNF
+85 VKPGQALIQVEFNF
-99 ETPIDE
+99 ETPIEE

-114 RKVAD
+114 RKVSDA
-119 TEMLLPPGVMSPIV
+119 EMLLPPGIMSPIV

-148 GDDYEPDE
+148 GDGYTIEE
-156 LEAFAKT
+156 IETFAKT
-163 LKREIMSVKGVKRVN
+163 LKREIMTVQGVKRVN
-178 IGGVRREVIDITFS
+178 IGGLQREVIDIAFTP
-192 AEQIR
+192 EQIR
-197 QNGTLPLLIAG
+197 QNGMLPMLIAG

-215 AINAGKLANGDDRLS
+215 AINAGKIANGDDRLS
-230 INVTKGASTVD
+230 VNVTNGAATVE
-241 EISNILLKLP
+241 EISDIVITLP

-262 QVSRH
+262 HVSRH
-267 EAEGATGGFYLNG
+267 EASAATGGFYLNG
-280 KPAVVIM
+280 KQAAVIL
-287 VAMENSAVVPTVG
+287 VAMENSAVVPDVG
-300 AEVDKKVNSALS
+300 AKVDDIVNSTLS
-312 TLPVGLSID
+312 RLPVGLTID

-326 PDQVTDAVS
+326 PDQVNEAVS
-335 SFLINLIESVVIVIL
+335 SFIINLIESVLIVIF
-350 VLMLAMGWRA
+350 VLMIAMGWRA
-360 GMIIGLG
+360 GLIIGMG

-374 SFPILSSLGTTLQ
+374 SFPILSTLGTTLQ

-414 DRKRGLPKSVYLNR
+414 DRKKGLPKSEYLYR

-433 AWPLL
+433 AMPLL
-438 GATIIA
+438 GATVIA

-449 PIFLTTG
+449 PIFLTSG

-491 LDPRDIKGDI
+491 LDPNNIKGDLE
-501 AGQPGLNRVQKAVK
+501 GEPKLNRAQRTVK
-515 GCVEYLIRHKAIA
+515 KIIEYLIRHKAVA
-528 VGAAIVLLGCAGG
+528 VTAAVVLLGGAAGG
-541 GVLLVR
+541 VFMVK

-558 FVLECYYPPESDPDA
+558 FVLECYYPPESNPDA
-573 VRLRMFELSDTI
+573 VRERMFELSDSI
-585 MSEKDVRNVAISLGG
+585 MADKDVRNVAISLGG

-618 AEFIVQCTDWRAV
+618 AEFIVQCKDYHAV
-631 QRLSRQLTEKLRMIA
+631 QRLAKEMTTKLREIA

-674 ANELRRLSARA
+674 ANELRRLSDEAAR
-685 AEIMRGSPYVDQYTV
+685 IMRNSPYVDPYTV
-700 QTNWNAPSRQLSVA
+700 QTNWNNPSRQLSVG
-714 YSSES
+714 YSARS

-733 LMAATDGYTVGVV
+733 LMAATDGYTVGAI
-746 SDRDNLVPVNIVI
+746 SDKDNLIPINIVI
-759 RGHDGRRLVD
+759 RDNEGRRLSD
-769 LSNIPVWTTLNVS
+769 LSNIPVWSMMNVNVS
-782 VSDRDIEGMMRGSV
+782 DKDIEGLMRGAV
-796 GKEDVQKKMFVATT
+796 TKEDIQKKMFVTTT
-810 LANCVDSITTIMDE
+810 LANCVDSISTILDE
-824 SLIYRYNGQRAIQVE
+824 SLIYRYNGEAAIQVE
-839 CDPDPFN
+839 CDPDPYN

-856 SVKPEL
+856 SVKSEI
-862 EKIALPVGYTMR
+862 EKIKLPNGYKMR
-874 FVGENEI
+874 FVGENEV
-881 SEDAMGKV
+881 SDDAMGKV

-915 VIVLCFPFVLCGI
+915 VIILCFPFVLCGI

-945 GLMGLVGMI
+945 GLMGLVGMM

-959 VLVDEINALTTEQR
+959 VLVDEINALTTKQR

-1004 LVSDPM
+1004 LVNDPM

-1033 PVLYSLFFKVKARA
+1033 PVLYSLFFKVKARK
-1047 SENTE
+1047 S
-1052 TEQINTTE
+1052 

>member
-1 MERISNFFMHRRTLF
+1 MQRQTLF
-16 WSLMALI
+16 WSLMVLI
-23 IAMGALTYLR
+23 VAAGVLTYIR

-48 VVIIYPGAD
+48 VVVLYPGAET
-57 AQRVEKDVV
+57 QRVEKDVV
-66 TVLEE
+66 TVLEQ

-85 VKPGQALVQVEFNF
+85 VKPGQALITVEFNY

-105 VEQHFDLVR
+105 VEQHFDLLR

-148 GDDYEPDE
+148 GKDYTIEE
-156 LEAFAKT
+156 LETFAKT
-163 LKREIMSVKGVKRVN
+163 LKHEIMTVKGVKRVN
-178 IGGVRREVIDITFS
+178 IGGASREVIDIAFS
-192 AEQIR
+192 PEQIR
-197 QNGTLPLLIAG
+197 QDGMLPMLIVS
-208 ALQSSTK
+208 ALQSTTK
-215 AINAGKLANGDDRLS
+215 AINAGKIDNGSDRLS
-230 INVTKGASTVD
+230 INVTKGASTVE
-241 EISNILLKLP
+241 EISDIVINLP

-262 QVSRH
+262 KVSRH
-267 EAEGATGGFYLNG
+267 ETESSTGGFYLNG
-280 KPAVVIM
+280 DPAIVIL
-287 VAMENSAVVPTVG
+287 VAMENSAVVPDVG
-300 AEVDKKVNSALS
+300 AEVDKIVNNTLS
-312 TLPVGLSID
+312 MLPVGLTID

-326 PDQVTDAVS
+326 PDQVNEAVS
-335 SFLINLIESVVIVIL
+335 SFIINLIESVLIVVF
-350 VLMLAMGWRA
+350 VLMIAMGWRS
-360 GMIIGLG
+360 GLIIGLG

-414 DRKRGLPKSVYLNR
+414 DRKKGLPKSVYLYR

-433 AWPLL
+433 AMPLL

-449 PIFLTTG
+449 PIFLTSG

-465 FLVICVSLLVSWV
+465 FLVVCVSLLVSWV

-491 LDPRDIKGDI
+491 LNPNDIKGDI
-501 AGQPGLNRVQKAVK
+501 EGQPKLNRVQRMVK
-515 GCVEYLIRHKAIA
+515 RLVEYLIRHKSIAIT
-528 VGAAIVLLGCAGG
+528 AAVLLLACAGG
-541 GVLLVR
+541 GVFLVK

-558 FVLECYYPPESDPDA
+558 FVLECYYPPESNPDA
-573 VRLRMFELSDTI
+573 VRERMFQLSDSI
-585 MSEKDVRNVAISLGG
+585 MSDKDVRNVAISLGG
-600 APGRYCLVRPIPE
+600 APGRYCLVRPVPE

-618 AEFIVQCTDWRAV
+618 AEFIVQCKDYHAV
-631 QRLSRQLTEKLRMIA
+631 QRLAKEMTSKLREIA
-646 PEAYIRARKYNFS
+646 PEIYIRARKYNFS

-674 ANELRRLSARA
+674 AAELRRLSEEA
-685 AEIMRGSPYVDQYTV
+685 ANIMRNSPYVDPYTV
-700 QTNWNAPSRQLSVA
+700 QTNWNDPSRQLSVA
-714 YSSES
+714 YSAQS

-733 LMAATDGYTVGVV
+733 LMAATDGYTVGVI
-746 SDRDNLVPVNIVI
+746 SDKDNLIPINIVI
-759 RGHDGRRLVD
+759 RDNGKKLSD
-769 LSNIPVWTTLNVS
+769 LSNIPVWTMMNVNL
-782 VSDRDIEGMMRGSV
+782 SDKDIEGLIRGSLSQ
-796 GKEDVQKKMFVATT
+796 EDIRKKMFVTTT
-810 LANCVDSITTIMDE
+810 LANCVDSITTILDE

-839 CDPDPFN
+839 CDPDPYN

-856 SVKPEL
+856 SVKSEI
-862 EKIALPVGYTMR
+862 EKIKLPNGYTMR
-874 FVGENEI
+874 FVGE
-881 SEDAMGKV
+881 SEVSDDAMGKV
-889 FQNIP
+889 FQNLP
-894 AMVVILII
+894 VMVVILII
-902 VLLLLFNDWRKLA
+902 VLLLLFNNWRKLA
-915 VIVLCFPFVLCGI
+915 VIILCFPFVLCGI

-945 GLMGLVGMI
+945 GLMGLVGMM

-959 VLVDEINALTTEQR
+959 VLVDEINALTTQQR
-973 LELFPAIVQ
+973 LDLFPAIVQ

-1020 GLIVGTLVTLLFL
+1020 GLIIGTMVTLLFL
-1033 PVLYSLFFKVKARA
+1033 PVLYSLFFNVKA
-1047 SENTE
+1047 
-1052 TEQINTTE
+1052 QKK